1 MLADVLKAQNF
12 AEESCTA
19 NIDISS
25 NVKLLRGYWG
35 HNWPILRKCYDL
47 LCYIF
52 ALRFLQW
59 FKFSLNSVARTTE
72 ENVI

>member
-1 MLADVLKAQNF
+1 MLPDALKAQNF

-35 HNWPILRKCYDL
+35 HNWPILRKCYGH
-47 LCYIF
+47 LCHNY
-52 ALRFLQW
+52 ALRFLIW
-59 FKFSLNSVARTTE
+59 FKFLLSSIAMTTE